1 MVTIGAAVALLS
13 AITQAV
19 AHALLKAGHDKLVV
33 RGLIGLVGV
42 VVMGPVTAFV
52 PPPDGVL
59 GWLAVSAALHA
70 VYQVVLIQAYEAADF
85 SLAYPLARGITPIA
99 TAVLGV
105 WLLGDRLSFTT
116 AIGIGVTTAGFVLLV
131 AGARPRRGGVVA
143 ALAAGLLTST
153 YTWVDAQG
161 VRAAPSPLTFIA
173 WFFVCDGVVMSALAL
188 AARGRRIVALV
199 RDEGRKGVLAGLA
212 SLLTYGSALV
222 ALRLLPTGAASA
234 LRETSVVFGVV
245 LARGVLR
252 EAVSPR
258 RAVGAALIAC
268 GALLVLL
275 GLRR

>member
-1 MVTIGAAVALLS
+1 MVEIGAAAALLS

-19 AHALLKAGHDKLVV
+19 AHALLKAGNDKLVV

-42 VVMGPVTAFV
+42 VVMAPVAAFT
-52 PPPDGVL
+52 PPPEGIV

-70 VYQVVLIQAYEAADF
+70 VYQLVLIQAYAAADF

-105 WLLGDRLSFTT
+105 WLLGDRLSLTT

-212 SLLTYGSALV
+212 SLLTYGSALS

-234 LRETSVVFGVV
+234 LRETSVVFGVII
-245 LARGVLR
+245 ARGYLGETIAR
-252 EAVSPR
+252 R
-258 RAVGAALIAC
+258 RALGATLIAS
-268 GALLVLL
+268 GGVLVLL